1 MVSLPS
7 WATHLTDTPLTVIS
21 VDPDK
26 AYPALMRDLGVETGD
41 LDRYWIEVLRT
52 FVKLSLQVALGRFN
66 FGIRIQGS
74 GDYRGR
80 WAHASHRPGR
90 WAEFEAKHGAALAER
105 FVQLSAK
112 DHFKRLRGVLPA
124 G

>member
-7 WATHLTDTPLTVIS
+7 WATHVTDRPLTVIS
-21 VDPDK
+21 VDPDR
-26 AYPALMRDLGVETGD
+26 AYPALMRELGVEPED

-52 FVKLSLQVALGRFN
+52 FVKLSLQVAMGRFN
-66 FGIRIQGS
+66 FEIRIQGS
-74 GDYRGR
+74 GDYKGR
-80 WAHASHRPGR
+80 WALASHEPGR
-90 WAEFEAKHGAALAER
+90 WAEFEARHGKALAER